1 VTREGLGE
9 VGDGE
14 LVAAINRR
22 DEAAMAEVVRRHRD
36 PVLAFARRL
45 VGDSSRAEEIAQ
57 EVFLRLWER
66 SATFDTTR
74 GTLRAFLLAITHG
87 RALDVVRSDVAR
99 RGREERDAVRTPV
112 AEHAVESTVVARTVA
127 EAVRAALSRLPDTE
141 RRAVELAYYEGHSYR
156 TVARILGEPEGTTKT
171 RIRSGLARLRAALAA
186 EELHGA

>member
-22 DEAAMAEVVRRHRD
+22 DEAVMAEVVRRHRD

>member
-127 EAVRAALSRLPDTE
+127 EAVRAALSRLPETE